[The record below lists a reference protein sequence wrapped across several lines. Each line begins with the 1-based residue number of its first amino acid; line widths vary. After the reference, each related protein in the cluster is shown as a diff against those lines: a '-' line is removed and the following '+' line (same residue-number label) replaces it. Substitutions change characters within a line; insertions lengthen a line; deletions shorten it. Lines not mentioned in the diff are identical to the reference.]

1 MKIGSKPRFSIFVE
15 LQYLALTKA
24 NKTQLKEIDQIKL
37 NQQLPKHTK
46 NQPYQNTKFTQT
58 KPISTQPIQTKWK
71 QTKPNQNQPKYMKT
85 NQTEPNQTKL
95 NPT

>member
-37 NQQLPKHTK
+37 NKQQPKYTK
-46 NQPYQNTKFTQT
+46 NKPYPNTKFTQ
-58 KPISTQPIQTKWK
+58 
-71 QTKPNQNQPKYMKT
+71 PNQMKT
-85 NQTEPNQTKL
+85 NQTKPKPTKVYQNQPTNQT
-95 NPT
+95 NST